1 MARTHLALADP
12 AGAWTVVRDAREIQR
27 HRPYLAVLS
36 EQLNRMEAQL
46 HTTRANPIAGTTSL
60 STAELRVLAFLPTHL
75 TFREIAQR
83 LYVSPHTVKSQAM
96 SIYRKLGATGPSD
109 ALHRAEECGLLNA

>member
-75 TFREIAQR
+75 TFRE
-83 LYVSPHTVKSQAM
+83 SPNDCMCRRTPSSRRPCP
-96 SIYRKLGATGPSD
+96 SIGSLARPVRPTRYIELRSA
-109 ALHRAEECGLLNA
+109 AC